1 MNFLKSKFCAIVII
15 SLTLLGVMTSCDND
29 TDDIGMNVMPKADLT
44 NTVQALYQAYS
55 RSMKIDSLVA
65 NTSQCYLG
73 KVTDPETGATTTCN
87 FAAQF
92 YRNEEYKMPAKKYMI
107 CDAEG
112 DVICDSVTLTLYI
125 ESYYGDSLNP
135 IKFAVYEMD
144 SLNVMEENKNYYTN
158 FNPELFISKKTD
170 ALYKESTF
178 AVVDLEVSDSI
189 RSLAS
194 YTRNVTVKL
203 PKTFGAKLLN
213 TYYSHPEYFKNTY
226 TYTHH
231 VLPGFYF
238 KCLSGNGVMLNIDA
252 SVLSCYFTYTIDD
265 STYVGIE
272 RVAATE
278 EVLQNNTIT
287 NNGVDS
293 LMADTSCTYL
303 KTPAGIFT
311 EVTLPVDEIYDGHEN
326 DSVNSAK
333 VVFQR
338 INNDLLRKYN
348 LATAAKILML
358 PKSEFATFFEN
369 KKLADGTKEFVTSFN
384 STYNS
389 YTFENISTLVSWM
402 RTQMLAGAGINTNDD
417 ATTTKQAKHD
427 TWVASHPDWNKVIL
441 VPVVT
446 ESNSSGSYT
455 KIRNEFELTSAKLA
469 GGANTPIQVSVI
481 YSHFSK

>member
-1 MNFLKSKFCAIVII
+1 MYFLKSKFAAVVVFV
-15 SLTLLGVMTSCDND
+15 LTLSGVLTSCDND
-29 TDDIGMNVMPKADLT
+29 TNDIGMNVMPKADLT
-44 NTVQALYQAYS
+44 NTVQALYNAYS
-55 RSMKIDSLVA
+55 QSIKIDSLVA

-73 KVTDPETGATTTCN
+73 KVTDPETGSTTICN

-92 YRNEEYKMPAKKYMI
+92 YRNEEYKMPAKKYMT
-107 CDAEG
+107 CDANG

-125 ESYYGDSLNP
+125 QSYYGDSLSP

-158 FNPELFISKKTD
+158 FDPEPYLSKKTH

-189 RSLAS
+189 RSLES

-203 PKTFGAKLLN
+203 PVTFGARLIN
-213 TYYSHPEYFKNTY
+213 TYYSHPEYYKNTY
-226 TYTHH
+226 TYTHN

-238 KCLSGNGVMLNIDA
+238 KCLSGNGVMLSIDA
-252 SVLSCYFTYTIDD
+252 TVLSCYFTYTIDD

-278 EVLQNNTIT
+278 EVLQNNTIS
-287 NNGVDS
+287 NSGIDS
-293 LMADTSCTYL
+293 LMANTSCTYL

-311 EVTLPVDEIYDGHEN
+311 EVTLPVDEIYDGHEK

-338 INNDLLRKYN
+338 INNDALRKYN

-358 PKSEFATFFEN
+358 PKSEFGSFFED
-369 KKLADGTKEFVTSFN
+369 KKLADGTKEFVASFN
-384 STYNS
+384 SSYNS

-402 RTQMLAGAGINTNDD
+402 RKQMISGAGISSSDD
-417 ATTTKQAKHD
+417 AATKQSKHD
-427 TWVASHPDWNKVIL
+427 RWVTDNPDWNKVIL

-446 ESNSSGSYT
+446 ETNSSGSYT
-455 KIRNEFELTSAKLA
+455 KIRNEFELTSVKLV
-469 GGANTPIQVSVI
+469 GGADSPIQVSVI
-481 YSHFSK
+481 YSHFSE